1 MCIDSFYFSQVLLDT
16 QTNVNS
22 DDNATATST
31 APAQPQITINE
42 LCEATSIK
50 KEDVISTL
58 QNLNMINY
66 YKGQYILTLNQ
77 DLIDKHKKELSKRSV
92 SIDTKALKWTPKD
105 WSKRA
110 KW

>member
-1 MCIDSFYFSQVLLDT
+1 MDAQS
-16 QTNVNS
+16 NVKT
-22 DDNATATST
+22 DENAI
-31 APAQPQITINE
+31 PAQPQITINE

-66 YKGQYILTLNQ
+66 YKGQYILTLNNEM
-77 DLIDKHKKELSKRSV
+77 IEKHKKELSKRSI